1 VLTAAADALGVTGE
15 VSVLLTDNATIRE
28 LNRTW
33 RGEDRP
39 TDVLSFSQ
47 REGEGPPG
55 EDPAGASLL
64 GDIVVSV
71 EQARLQAE
79 AYGHSLRR
87 EVAFLTVHGFLHLV
101 GYDHQTPEDEAE
113 MMSRTE
119 AILGPLGL
127 GRD

>member
-1 VLTAAADALGVTGE
+1 MLTAAADALGVTGE

-33 RGEDRP
+33 RGQDRP

-47 REGEGPPG
+47 REGEEPPG
-55 EDPAGASLL
+55 EDPAGAGLL

-79 AYGHSLRR
+79 AYGHSVRR
-87 EVAFLTVHGFLHLV
+87 EVAFLTVHGFLHLL
-101 GYDHQTPEDEAE
+101 GYDHETPEDEAE
-113 MMSRTE
+113 MMGRTE
-119 AILGPLGL
+119 AILRPLGL

>member
-1 VLTAAADALGVTGE
+1 MLTAAADALGVTGE

-33 RGEDRP
+33 RGQDRP

-47 REGEGPPG
+47 REGDEPLAD
-55 EDPAGASLL
+55 DPAGEELW

-79 AYGHSLRR
+79 AYGHSVRR
-87 EVAFLTVHGFLHLV
+87 EIAFLTVHGFLHLL
-101 GYDHQTPEDEAE
+101 GYDHETPEDEAE
-113 MMSRTE
+113 MMGRTE
-119 AILGPLGL
+119 AILRPLGL